1 MSARVNLERG
11 WPASGRGNL
20 EKVRLAARRHS
31 RLVRRLRYAIPTAA
45 VLSLGFYVFLTWFN
59 PWAVLARLPSLG
71 GKVVVSGTKITMDL
85 PKVAGYTPDGRAYE
99 MTARAASQDLK
110 RPQFIELKDIQAK
123 VDLADK
129 SRVDVSADS
138 GIYDTKAELVVLTDN
153 VKVVSSAGTEVRLR
167 EAVMDMRKGSV
178 LSEKPVEVLMPNGRL
193 NARQVEVSESGSV
206 IHFRG
211 GVTMVLQPGDR
222 AATVSDRGGLAR

>member
-1 MSARVNLERG
+1 MSATVNLERHR
-11 WPASGRGNL
+11 PATGRRNL
-20 EKVRLAARRHS
+20 EKVRVAARRHS
-31 RLVRRLRYAIPTAA
+31 RLVRRLRYAIPVVA
-45 VLSLGFYVFLTWFN
+45 VLAIGLYVFVTWFN
-59 PWAVLARLPSLG
+59 PWAVLARLPSIG
-71 GKVVVSGTKITMDL
+71 GKVVVSGTTITMDM

-138 GIYDTKAELVVLTDN
+138 GIYDTKAELVVLRNN
-153 VKVVSSAGTEVRLR
+153 VKVLSSAGTEVRLR

-178 LSEKPVEVLMPNGRL
+178 LSEKPVEVLMSNGRL
-193 NARQVEVSESGSV
+193 DARQVEVSEAGSV

-211 GVTMVLQPGDR
+211 GVNMVLQPTDR
-222 AATVSDRGGLAR
+222 TPSASDRGGPAR